1 MSKSLKGRAKDGDM
15 SKIDAREHRHRAEFE
30 AAGGIHGTKMRGIL
44 WLINAWHTRPRPD
57 LVENFLKAIELL
69 HLMALPEHRHG
80 VAGAIVAMIGSLPKR
95 EQAAYRGMSMN
106 ELNPTAALDAGELT
120 PEGGVP
126 TGKAPFA
133 PLINSAHKLAIPV
146 DDVLDLR
153 PGHIDFLW
161 MQWLVSRDDMLLN
174 RLVRLT
180 TGHPNLEVR
189 TQGTI
194 LLRAHVHLPP
204 VADRLRAVQ
213 ALLGATVNRIPPN
226 VPKAEVDELGAFLVK
241 GGVLTPGTAPV
252 QGVGLNTII
261 LVGWRPGED
270 GGFFVVTP
278 DGERPPNCPDKWK
291 QRPLTVEKATAEQ
304 MEQHRA
310 VLSARDEP

>member
-1 MSKSLKGRAKDGDM
+1 MTKSAKDRTKDGDM
-15 SKIDAREHRHRAEFE
+15 SKIDAREAKIRAEFE
-30 AAGGIHGTKMRGIL
+30 ALGGTQGVKMRGIL
-44 WLINAWHTRPRPD
+44 WLINAWHAKARPD
-57 LVENFLKAIELL
+57 LVVNFLTCIDAL
-69 HLMALPEHRHG
+69 HLMSLPEHRHG
-80 VAGAIVAMIGSLPKR
+80 VAGAIVAVISSLPKR
-95 EQAAYRGMSMN
+95 EQAAYRAMAVG
-106 ELNPTAALDAGELT
+106 ELNPTAAADAGELT
-120 PEGGVP
+120 PEQGVP
-126 TGKAPFA
+126 VSGGKRAPFKI
-133 PLINSAHKLAIPV
+133 LIDSAYKLAIPV

-161 MQWLVSRDDMLLN
+161 MQWLVSRDDALLN

-180 TGHPNLEVR
+180 TGHPSVEVR
-189 TQGTI
+189 QQGTI
-194 LLRAHVHLPP
+194 LLRAHVHLQP

-226 VPKAEVDELGAFLVK
+226 VPKADVDALGAHLVK
-241 GGVLTPGTAPV
+241 TA
-252 QGVGLNTII
+252 GLATII
-261 LVGWRPGED
+261 LVGWRAGEE

-278 DGERPPNCPDKWK
+278 DGERPPNCPDKWM